1 MAVNK
6 ICLNMIVK
14 NESKIIIRCFES
26 LKSIVDYIIV
36 TDTGSSDNTVELMNK
51 YLVDNNIEGKI
62 YYEPWKNF
70 GYNRTNSIMN
80 AKKFFKEKDMGM

>member
-51 YLVDNNIEGKI
+51 YLVDN
-62 YYEPWKNF
+62 
-70 GYNRTNSIMN
+70 SII
-80 AKKFFKEKDMGM
+80 